1 MALKSDI
8 TDELGNVIIKSGTK
22 VNPLTHTSLRSILL
36 FYDGDVKDQVNWA
49 IRQDRFFQGKTKLI
63 LVNGFISKQ
72 IQLFKKRIYFDQYGR
87 LTNKLQIKYVPAIA
101 RQEGLRIRVQEVL
114 P

>member
-1 MALKSDI
+1 MKLKSDI
-8 TDELGNVIIKSGTK
+8 TDAGGNVIVKSGTK
-22 VNPLTHTSLRSILL
+22 VNPLTHTPLHSILL

-49 IRQDRFFQGKTKLI
+49 VRQDKLFQGNTKLI
-63 LVNGFISKQ
+63 LVNGSISKQ

-87 LTNKLQIKYVPAIA
+87 LANKLQIKHVPAIA
-101 RQEGLRIRVQEVL
+101 RQEGLKIRVQEVL